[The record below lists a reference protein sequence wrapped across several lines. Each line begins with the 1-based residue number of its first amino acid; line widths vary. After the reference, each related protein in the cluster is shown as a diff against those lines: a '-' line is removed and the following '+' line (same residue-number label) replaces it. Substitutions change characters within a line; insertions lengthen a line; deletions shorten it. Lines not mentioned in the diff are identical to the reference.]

1 MESLGRVKKS
11 LRTPV
16 RKLTGCLGGL
26 RDRKLC
32 GGNKRRRRGG
42 GRGRGGGPSRSAK
55 KPPFGKTDTR
65 RPSRS
70 YQADLD
76 KQRRLGEDKNAKKNS
91 ERAAMRAHFRRK
103 YHLSED
109 AKDSDHLRRVGGR
122 VPLPRQLSELVCPAN
137 KTKDEDFSLLDA
149 FQGLSL
155 AKGSKSAP
163 PTPARGRACQVM

>member
-1 MESLGRVKKS
+1 MESVGSDLS
-11 LRTPV
+11 
-16 RKLTGCLGGL
+16 GCLGGL

-32 GGNKRRRRGG
+32 GGEKRRRRGG
-42 GRGRGGGPSRSAK
+42 GRGGPSGSTK
-55 KPPFGKTDTR
+55 KTPFGNSNAR

-70 YQADLD
+70 YQVQLD
-76 KQRRLGEDKNAKKNS
+76 KQRPLREEKNAQKNS
-91 ERAAMRAHFRRK
+91 ERAAMRAHFRKK
-103 YHLSED
+103 YHLAED

-122 VPLPRQLSELVCPAN
+122 VSLPRQLSELVRPAN
-137 KTKDEDFSLLDA
+137 KTKDENFSLLKA